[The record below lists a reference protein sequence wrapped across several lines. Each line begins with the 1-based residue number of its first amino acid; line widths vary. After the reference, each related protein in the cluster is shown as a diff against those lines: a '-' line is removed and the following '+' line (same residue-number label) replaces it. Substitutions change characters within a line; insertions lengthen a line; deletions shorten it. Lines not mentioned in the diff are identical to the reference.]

1 MSDNN
6 DERDDDGHPDN
17 VPTLFDAM
25 AADIHA
31 FARGVIGEPL
41 PDNLDDSLRLGF
53 MLGVSTLA
61 GMCDAVKLTRSTGN
75 ALHAASIMASIM
87 KHAYVS
93 AEQWGLDDI
102 VDVGKLD
109 LDNITKH

>member
-1 MSDNN
+1 MTDNSDNNN
-6 DERDDDGHPDN
+6 DERDDDKT
-17 VPTLFDAM
+17 PTLFDAM

-109 LDNITKH
+109 LDNIIKH